1 MVRAL
6 AAVALC
12 AQLVPTTSNALPT
25 RVQDL
30 DEITAYG
37 ASPSLDGNM
46 RRRGIE
52 DTTFSILWH
61 ESECI

>member
-12 AQLVPTTSNALPT
+12 AQLVPTTSNALPAG
-25 RVQDL
+25 VQDL
-30 DEITAYG
+30 DEITVYG
-37 ASPSLDGNM
+37 SSPSLDGNM
-46 RRRGIE
+46 RRRGTE
-52 DTTFSILWH
+52 DTTFSIYRH